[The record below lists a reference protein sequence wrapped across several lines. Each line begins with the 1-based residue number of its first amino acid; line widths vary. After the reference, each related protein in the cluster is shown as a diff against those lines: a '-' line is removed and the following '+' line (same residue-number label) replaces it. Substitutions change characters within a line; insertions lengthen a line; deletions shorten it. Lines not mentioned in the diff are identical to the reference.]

1 MHQMLGI
8 RKVLEGINT
17 LRACFVL
24 FIYDKSSFGIFVF
37 RQVAPTTR
45 RSVGWA
51 VDMFSSRLV
60 LPVSLERLA
69 CPPSREVRDA
79 VERSN
84 ANVLAFLLLEVDL
97 EAMPRSADERLVE
110 ALAPLRTKLDMI
122 IDMLGR
128 LSYRD
133 VELPP
138 LSDIELS
145 STRIAWHSSHLLQ
158 PGDWLRI
165 KLYFHPLF
173 REPVVLFGN
182 VTVRA
187 DEGET
192 SGCHVQAELSEQPEF
207 LAENIA
213 RLALLTQRRQRA
225 HRPIQAAAKG
235 ER

>member
-128 LSYRD
+128 LSPRRRAATAIRHRAQFYPD
-133 VELPP
+133 CLAF
-138 LSDIELS
+138 LS
-145 STRIAWHSSHLLQ
+145 STATRRLVAHQTLFSSAVSRT
-158 PGDWLRI
+158 GR
-165 KLYFHPLF
+165 
-173 REPVVLFGN
+173 
-182 VTVRA
+182 
-187 DEGET
+187 
-192 SGCHVQAELSEQPEF
+192 CC
-207 LAENIA
+207 LAM
-213 RLALLTQRRQRA
+213 
-225 HRPIQAAAKG
+225 
-235 ER
+235 